1 MPGELENQLLVLEN
15 TLHLHFGFLG
25 FQIISYLVTHFM
37 LIISSLKFMFNISQF
52 TLRTFCT
59 FSGMIIECMIFSN
72 YVDYKLDLSKV
83 I

>member
-1 MPGELENQLLVLEN
+1 
-15 TLHLHFGFLG
+15 
-25 FQIISYLVTHFM
+25 
-37 LIISSLKFMFNISQF
+37 MFNISQF

-83 I
+83 IWYKYK